1 MPSGATFEV
10 YTDNIGEWRWRLVVP
25 NGNVI
30 ADSGQGYS
38 SKQGAERGIRSL
50 KRYAPGAEV
59 VHIG

>member
-1 MPSGATFEV
+1 MSSGATFEV

-50 KRYAPGAEV
+50 KRYAPDADV
-59 VHIG
+59 VHTG